1 MENNV
6 YKVAEDFF
14 NFDLPCP
21 IEIENC
27 VKLRKEYKKRVS
39 FVETLGLCTPCEV
52 TNIKNYY
59 IIMFKELLGKT
70 KP

>member
-6 YKVAEDFF
+6 YQIAENFF
-14 NFDLPCP
+14 NFDLLCP
-21 IEIENC
+21 AEIENC
-27 VKLRKEYKKRVS
+27 EKLRKEYRKRVK
-39 FVETLGLCTPCEV
+39 FVETLGLCTPCEI

-70 KP
+70 KL